1 LLNFDVFVYKDV
13 FQRICYIS
21 VVVIWV
27 GIYFKL
33 NAIDLDSFS
42 LNLWV
47 CDSEL

>member
-1 LLNFDVFVYKDV
+1 LNFDVFVSRAV
-13 FQRICYIS
+13 CQRIYYIS

-27 GIYFKL
+27 GIYYKL
-33 NAIDLDSFS
+33 NVIDFDSFS